1 MNTKFGEA
9 DATDMMHMIRRRRPR
24 WAEKAVMDALGVA
37 AASGAQPGTVLDAA
51 LRACNDAQ
59 ALAPTA
65 INFEKYW
72 TAPEHHV
79 APSGRMLC
87 VECMTRQPVD
97 GMRLGNVGWVCVSHD
112 GL

>member
-1 MNTKFGEA
+1 MKFGEA
-9 DATDMMHMIRRRRPR
+9 DAMDMMHMIRRRRPR

-37 AASGAQPGTVLDAA
+37 AASGARPGTVLDAA
-51 LRACNDAQ
+51 IRACDDPG

-72 TAPEHHV
+72 GPADNHAAP
-79 APSGRMLC
+79 AGRMLC

-97 GMRLGNVGWVCVSHD
+97 AMRHTSNGWVCVDHE
-112 GL
+112 L